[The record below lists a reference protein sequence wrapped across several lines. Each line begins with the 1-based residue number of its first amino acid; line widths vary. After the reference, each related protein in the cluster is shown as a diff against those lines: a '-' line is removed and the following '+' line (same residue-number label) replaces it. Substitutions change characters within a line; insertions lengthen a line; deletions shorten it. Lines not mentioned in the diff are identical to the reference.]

1 MIYDIAVIGAGP
13 AGLTAALFG
22 ERRGLSCVVFDSVE
36 DMALIEKNHLI
47 ENWPGTKGITGP
59 EMHAAMK
66 SQIKSEIKQEKVV
79 ALQKKEKL
87 FVIQTDSGRREAKT
101 IIIATGSVPRKGDI
115 KGEEEFTNRGVSYC
129 INCDGP
135 LFSGKKVFVI
145 GGGDSALRGAM
156 ALKDMGAF
164 PTVVHRRDE
173 FRAEEALQNTIRE
186 QRIPTIMNAVVEEI
200 SGDQF
205 VRRIRIKNVL
215 TGAVS
220 EHPAEGVF
228 MEIGSAPLTKL
239 AADLG
244 VQLNQAGFI
253 VVNVKKQT
261 NVPGIYAAGDVTDTP
276 LRQIITACADGAIA
290 AISAYTYIKEQ
301 D

>member
-1 MIYDIAVIGAGP
+1 MIYDIAIIGAGP

-36 DMALIEKNHLI
+36 DMALIEKNHMI
-47 ENWPGTKGITGP
+47 ENWPGTRAITGP

-66 SQIKSEIKQEKVV
+66 SQIKSEIKQETVV
-79 ALQKKEKL
+79 ALQKGRP
-87 FVIQTDSGRREAKT
+87 FIVQTDSGRHEAKT
-101 IIIATGSVPRKGDI
+101 IIIATGSVPRKGDV
-115 KGEEEFTNRGVSYC
+115 KGEEEYTNKGVSYC

-135 LFSGKKVFVI
+135 LFNGKKVFVI

-164 PTVVHRRDE
+164 PTIVHRRDE
-173 FRAEEALQNTIRE
+173 FRAEEALQRTIRE
-186 QRIPTIMNAVVEEI
+186 QRIPAIMNAIVEEI

-205 VRRIRIKNVL
+205 VKKIRIKNVL
-215 TGAVS
+215 TGAIS

-244 VQLNQAGFI
+244 VQLSPAGFI
-253 VVNVKKQT
+253 TVNAKKQT